1 MQLDLK
7 AGMAANY
14 RGWTSAG
21 LAVNLNKCDLAA
33 KHNRCTGTAEAANI
47 SS

>member
-1 MQLDLK
+1 
-7 AGMAANY
+7 MAANY

-21 LAVNLNKCDLAA
+21 LAVSCEPVSETMAA
-33 KHNRCTGTAEAANI
+33 KYNRCTGTAMAPNI